1 MTPGER
7 FASALAASLALH
19 WAVLGF
25 TWDEAVITSYSIHYT
40 KLYDGEAAACETTAL
55 MIERDRL
62 IARLAAIE
70 TELRAR
76 GAAAQDGE
84 I

>member
-1 MTPGER
+1 MFQFDQECRGGMR
-7 FASALAASLALH
+7 RRARNGRGRGGVL
-19 WAVLGF
+19 AVLPR
-25 TWDEAVITSYSIHYT
+25 A
-40 KLYDGEAAACETTAL
+40 DGEAAACETTAL